1 MAKRI
6 QDIRKELGFTQSKMA
21 AALGITRNYLA
32 LIETGRR
39 PTPDALLA
47 AATKMLEEAG
57 DHTDWKSRA
66 LLAEAKLAALKEAM
80 SGILSRF

>member
-1 MAKRI
+1 MP
-6 QDIRKELGFTQSKMA
+6 QSLSDIRKSLGFTQAEMA

-39 PTPDALLA
+39 PQSPALVEA
-47 AATKMLEEAG
+47 AMKMLTDAG
-57 DHTDWKSRA
+57 DKTDWKSRA

>member
-1 MAKRI
+1 MPKRI
-6 QDIRKELGFTQSKMA
+6 SDIRKQLKLTQAEMA
-21 AALGITRNYLA
+21 SALGVTRNYLA

-39 PTPDALLA
+39 PEPEALLQA
-47 AATKMLEEAG
+47 AEKMLLSAA
-57 DHTDWKSRA
+57 DKTDWKSRA

>member
-6 QDIRKELGFTQSKMA
+6 QDIRKELGFTQAEMA
-21 AALGITRNYLA
+21 TALGITRNYLA

-39 PTPDALLA
+39 PTPNALLTA
-47 AATKMLEEAG
+47 AAKMLEGSGE
-57 DHTDWKSRA
+57 HTDWKSRA

-80 SGILSRF
+80 SGILSRV